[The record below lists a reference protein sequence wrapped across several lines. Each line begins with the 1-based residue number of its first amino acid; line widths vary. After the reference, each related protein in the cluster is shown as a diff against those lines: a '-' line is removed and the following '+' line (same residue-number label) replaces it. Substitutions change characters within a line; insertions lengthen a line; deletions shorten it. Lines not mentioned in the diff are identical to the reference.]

1 VRFFLSYQSLT
12 LGIRADIRATDLE
25 DHDHY
30 TRRQKR
36 LGAMDP
42 NMKLLIE
49 NLLKQVR
56 DEIKEA

>member
-1 VRFFLSYQSLT
+1 
-12 LGIRADIRATDLE
+12 
-25 DHDHY
+25 
-30 TRRQKR
+30 
-36 LGAMDP
+36 MDP